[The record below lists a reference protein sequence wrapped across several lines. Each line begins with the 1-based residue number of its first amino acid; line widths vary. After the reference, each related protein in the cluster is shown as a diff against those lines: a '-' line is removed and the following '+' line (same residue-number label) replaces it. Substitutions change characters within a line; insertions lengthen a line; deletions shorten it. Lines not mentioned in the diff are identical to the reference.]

1 MGVGEHRA
9 TCSNRAAAV
18 NEYAPV
24 RQAYRFQAAPLYL
37 TILMNI
43 DIIQSLCI
51 IAITPHSVSKR
62 VDVGAII
69 RVVGRVV
76 PVFVGDLDPPDI
88 RSNLSQLYDTVSPP
102 GRGGGRLPFH

>member
-51 IAITPHSVSKR
+51 FHSVSKR

-76 PVFVGDLDPPDI
+76 PVFVGDLE
-88 RSNLSQLYDTVSPP
+88 NLSLDTCRSYTIPFP
-102 GRGGGRLPFH
+102 RRGGGGRLPFH